1 MHTIELRNI
10 SKVIKNN
17 IVLSNINYKFESGK
31 VYGLKGRNG
40 SGKSMLLRTISGLI
54 RPTSGSVII
63 DGKELHKEIESPG
76 NIGIVVENAGLYP
89 DFTGFYNLK
98 YLAGIMGQ
106 ISDDEIIN
114 AIKRVELDLY
124 DKKIVKKY
132 SLGMKQKIV
141 IAQAIMEKPDFLLL
155 DEPTN
160 ALDESGVKLLREI
173 VQEEATRGALV
184 IIASHNQEDI
194 ELLCDK
200 VIIMAD
206 GKISDE
212 YVNSREMN
220 LCSEETQ

>member
-1 MHTIELRNI
+1 
-10 SKVIKNN
+10 
-17 IVLSNINYKFESGK
+17 
-31 VYGLKGRNG
+31 
-40 SGKSMLLRTISGLI
+40 
-54 RPTSGSVII
+54 
-63 DGKELHKEIESPG
+63 
-76 NIGIVVENAGLYP
+76 
-89 DFTGFYNLK
+89 
-98 YLAGIMGQ
+98 
-106 ISDDEIIN
+106 
-114 AIKRVELDLY
+114 
-124 DKKIVKKY
+124 
-132 SLGMKQKIV
+132 MKQKIV

-212 YVNSREMN
+212 YVNSRR
-220 LCSEETQ
+220 